1 MEGKEKIVL
10 ADGTEI
16 EIENGAV
23 ENRIQVALP
32 DLEGFKSL
40 FGKFT
45 ESNLEVYKILNAA
58 GLTCA
63 THKNKYLKNVLVEQ
77 RENDFLVSMNL
88 ADVDM
93 IEKRLSAVESGQSEL
108 RSGQAEIKAGQE
120 LQDGAIAE
128 LGEIVGGMMEG
139 GEA

>member
-23 ENRIQVALP
+23 ESCVQVMLP
-32 DLEGFKSL
+32 DLDGLKALYE
-40 FGKFT
+40 KFT
-45 ESNLEVYKILNAA
+45 EDNLENYKIQNAD

-63 THKNKYLKNVLVEQ
+63 NHSNKYLKSALVEKK
-77 RENDFLVSMNL
+77 EDGFIISFNL

-93 IEKRLSAVESGQSEL
+93 VKKQIDALTAELYGVKEGQV
-108 RSGQAEIKAGQE
+108 
-120 LQDGAIAE
+120 LQDGAIAD

-139 GEA
+139 GEV

>member
-23 ENRIQVALP
+23 ESCVQVMLP
-32 DLEGFKSL
+32 DLDGLKALYE
-40 FGKFT
+40 KFT
-45 ESNLEVYKILNAA
+45 EDNLENYKIQNAD

-63 THKNKYLKNVLVEQ
+63 NHSNKYLKSALVEKK
-77 RENDFLVSMNL
+77 EDGFIISFNL

-93 IEKRLSAVESGQSEL
+93 LEKRVAAIEAQ
-108 RSGQAEIKAGQE
+108 QADIKSGQE

-128 LGEIVGGMMEG
+128 LGEMVGIMMEG
-139 GEA
+139 VSE

>member
-1 MEGKEKIVL
+1 MERKEKIVL

-23 ENRIQVALP
+23 ENCVQVVIP
-32 DLEGFKSL
+32 DLDGLKALYE
-40 FGKFT
+40 KFT
-45 ESNLEVYKILNAA
+45 EENLEMYQVQNAD

-63 THKNKYLKNVLVEQ
+63 NHSNKYLKSALVEQ
-77 RENDFLVSMNL
+77 KEEGFLISFNL

-93 IEKRLSAVESGQSEL
+93 LEKRVAAIEAQ
-108 RSGQAEIKAGQE
+108 QADIKSGQE

-128 LGEIVGGMMEG
+128 LGEVVGMMMEG
-139 GEA
+139 VSE